1 MPRQRL
7 ITRGAVKRGRLQ
19 RVYAANKVYILEK
32 KNERGEGRE
41 VGGQWVVTTYSLSVT
56 YAPISAMDRTFT
68 ITTSSTSGNLFV

>member
-1 MPRQRL
+1 M
-7 ITRGAVKRGRLQ
+7 KRG
-19 RVYAANKVYILEK
+19 E
-32 KNERGEGRE
+32 EWE